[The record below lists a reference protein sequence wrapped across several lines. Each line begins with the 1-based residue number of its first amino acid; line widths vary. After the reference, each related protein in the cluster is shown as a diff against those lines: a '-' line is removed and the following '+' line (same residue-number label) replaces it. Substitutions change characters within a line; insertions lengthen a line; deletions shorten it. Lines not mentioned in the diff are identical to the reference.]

1 MRTFLAAAVILIVLL
16 FGEGILEAA
25 IEFCPPLLIFIFAV
39 AFIAD
44 GGCLASIGGGCL
56 FLVGLVAFVAWLMW
70 LFS

>member
-1 MRTFLAAAVILIVLL
+1 MRTFLAASVIVIVML
-16 FGEGILEAA
+16 FGESILEAA

-44 GGCLASIGGGCL
+44 GGCLEAVGGGCL
-56 FLVGLVAFVAWLMW
+56 FLVGLVAFVAWLIW